1 MTSQP
6 FDFLRANFEKRLALT
21 TAESDTLNAEFQL
34 RKVRKKQAI
43 IQPGFVAQHRN
54 FVVEGALRA
63 YVIDHKGLDHTIQ
76 FAIEDWWITDY
87 NSYVNQQPATMF
99 VEALEESTILQ
110 IDYHREQAL
119 KKSDHKF
126 ETLFR
131 MMAEKAAA
139 FQQRRV
145 ISALTFSAEERYRE
159 FLEMYP
165 SVVQRLPQYALASYL
180 GMTTEFL
187 SKIRNNRVKKKNLAD
202 L

>member
-21 TAESDTLNAEFQL
+21 TAESDTLNAEFKL
-34 RKVRKKQAI
+34 RKLRKKQAI
-43 IQPGFVAQHRN
+43 IQPGFIAQHRN
-54 FVVEGALRA
+54 FVAAGALRA

-99 VEALEESTILQ
+99 VEALEDSTILQ

-145 ISALTFSAEERYRE
+145 ISSLTYSAEERYRE

-187 SKIRNNRVKKKNLAD
+187 SNIRNNRVKKKKLAD
-202 L
+202 S